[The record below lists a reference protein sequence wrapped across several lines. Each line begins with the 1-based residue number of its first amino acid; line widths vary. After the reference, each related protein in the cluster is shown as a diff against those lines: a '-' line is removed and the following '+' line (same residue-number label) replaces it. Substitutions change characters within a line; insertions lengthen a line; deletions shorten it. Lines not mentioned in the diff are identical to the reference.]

1 MDGKP
6 ANTAEITADGKT
18 IKIDI
23 CIPPEEHELQ
33 ILGVARMAT

>member
-6 ANTAEITADGKT
+6 ANTAEITADGKI

-23 CIPPEEHELQ
+23 FIPPDEHELQ